1 MRISDW
7 SSDVCSS
14 DLDMDAF
21 SIESLRRAN
30 AAIESGAFAGEVVPV
45 TVTTRAGEV
54 TVNTDESPSKGKP
67 DKIPTLRPAFAKD
80 GTITAATSSSIS
92 DGAAA
97 VVLTDRK
104 STRLNSSH

>member
-45 TVTTRAGEV
+45 TVATRAGEV
-54 TVNTDESPSKGKP
+54 MVDTDESPSKGKP
-67 DKIPTLRPAFAKD
+67 EKIPTLRPAFAKD
-80 GTITAATSSSIS
+80 GTITAAPSSSLS
-92 DGAAA
+92 E
-97 VVLTDRK
+97 DRK
-104 STRLNSSH
+104 SVV